1 MLDVHLLDHLSEPMN
16 ALAGMTSLEPPDIHY
31 LNAAAGWLGLGNLS
45 EAKHE
50 LAQIDTRHQ
59 GHPDVLEARWSV
71 CAKEENWPEAL
82 KIARTLME
90 AAPKRYAGW
99 VYQAYAL
106 RRVPEGGIKSAWHA
120 LLPAFDKF
128 PKESI
133 ISFNL
138 SCYACQLGQME
149 AARVWLKRA
158 LVIGK
163 NEPIKQMALAE
174 PDLKP
179 LWEEIK
185 QY

>member
-1 MLDVHLLDHLSEPMN
+1 MN
-16 ALAGMTSLEPPDIHY
+16 AGSVMGTLEPPDIHY
-31 LNAAAGWLGLGNLS
+31 LNAASGWIGLGNLV
-45 EAKHE
+45 EAKRE
-50 LAQIDTRHQ
+50 LAQVGATHQ
-59 GHPDVLEARWSV
+59 LHPDVLEVRWSV

-82 KIARTLME
+82 EIARALMQ
-90 AAPKRYAGW
+90 AAPEQCSGW

-106 RRVPEGGIKSAWHA
+106 RRVPGGGVKSAWQA

-133 ISFNL
+133 ICFNL
-138 SCYACQLGQME
+138 SCYGCQLGQLE

-163 NEPIKQMALAE
+163 AEPIKQMAMAE

-179 LWEEIK
+179 LWAEIP
-185 QY
+185 QL